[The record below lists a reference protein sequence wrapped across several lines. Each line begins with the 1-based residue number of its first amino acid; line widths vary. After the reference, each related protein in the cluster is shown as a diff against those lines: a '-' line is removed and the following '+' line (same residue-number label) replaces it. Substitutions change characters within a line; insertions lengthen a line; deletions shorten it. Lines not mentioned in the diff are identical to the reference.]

1 MARGV
6 RKSMGATGG
15 AAPLQPKDGVP
26 SNVGGNTWAAPGGGL
41 GKLPSAASPKASA
54 MLDAP
59 PAARRVS
66 PRVVLGAFAAALL
79 IAAPAMRH
87 TALITERDADQI
99 PPSEG
104 EPWWMGYVS
113 TAQGWLGALGSMHEP
128 VTTLPANIARAVLP
142 APPVIISS
150 DINDGYYKAVP
161 GTGGGNVKLLSVED
175 WSMEAT
181 FVPEPKT
188 YNEGEIFKQWS
199 ASLRPPRTK
208 TGAGVGRGEP

>member
-1 MARGV
+1 
-6 RKSMGATGG
+6 
-15 AAPLQPKDGVP
+15 
-26 SNVGGNTWAAPGGGL
+26 
-41 GKLPSAASPKASA
+41 

-66 PRVVLGAFAAALL
+66 PRVVLGAFTAALL

-128 VTTLPANIARAVLP
+128 VTTLPASIARAVL
-142 APPVIISS
+142 
-150 DINDGYYKAVP
+150 
-161 GTGGGNVKLLSVED
+161 
-175 WSMEAT
+175 
-181 FVPEPKT
+181 
-188 YNEGEIFKQWS
+188 
-199 ASLRPPRTK
+199 RPPRHHQ
-208 TGAGVGRGEP
+208 

>member
-1 MARGV
+1 
-6 RKSMGATGG
+6 
-15 AAPLQPKDGVP
+15 
-26 SNVGGNTWAAPGGGL
+26 
-41 GKLPSAASPKASA
+41 

-66 PRVVLGAFAAALL
+66 PRVVLGAFTAALL

-128 VTTLPANIARAVLP
+128 VTTLPASIARAVLP

-150 DINDGYYKAVP
+150 DINDGYYKAFP
-161 GTGGGNVKLLSVED
+161 GTGGGNMKLLSVED
-175 WSMEAT
+175 RSMEAT

-188 YNEGEIFKQWS
+188 YNEGEIFMQW
-199 ASLRPPRTK
+199 
-208 TGAGVGRGEP
+208 

>member
-1 MARGV
+1 
-6 RKSMGATGG
+6 
-15 AAPLQPKDGVP
+15 
-26 SNVGGNTWAAPGGGL
+26 
-41 GKLPSAASPKASA
+41 

-104 EPWWMGYVS
+104 EPWWMGLLRDGRWA
-113 TAQGWLGALGSMHEP
+113 TAQGWLATMHEP

-150 DINDGYYKAVP
+150 DINDGYYKAFP

-175 WSMEAT
+175 RSMEAT

-188 YNEGEIFKQWS
+188 YNEGEIFMQW
-199 ASLRPPRTK
+199 
-208 TGAGVGRGEP
+208 